1 MEKPYRNKW
10 DAYPVKPRDE
20 STKSYNEHLE
30 DAHKRG
36 QVDASTVKQYKN
48 RTKASGARYHLP
60 SLPGSRQGGTGPRAS
75 DY

>member
-1 MEKPYRNKW
+1 MEKPYRNQW
-10 DAYPVKPRDE
+10 DANPVKPRDE

-36 QVDASTVKQYKN
+36 QIDAATFKQYKN
-48 RTKASGARYHLP
+48 KTKASNSRYHLP
-60 SLPGSRQGGTGPRAS
+60 SLPGSRQGGTGPRAF